1 MYPDKLKYTK
11 EHEWVDQTGDNGA
24 VGITYFA
31 QKELGDV
38 VFVELPEIGREL
50 KQGEIL
56 GTVESVKAVSEI
68 YSPVSGNVT
77 EVNTELRDHPE
88 LINADPYGRGW
99 ILKLRLSSAAEM
111 GGLMDSTAYTALVG
125 QSGH

>member
-1 MYPDKLKYTK
+1 MYPDNLKYTK
-11 EHEWVDQTGDNGA
+11 EHEWVDQKGDIGA
-24 VGITYFA
+24 VGITFFA

-68 YSPVSGNVT
+68 YSPVSGVVT
-77 EVNTELRDHPE
+77 GVNTELRDHPE
-88 LINADPYGRGW
+88 QVNADPYGKGW
-99 ILKLRLSSAAEM
+99 IVKLHLTIEAEM
-111 GGLMDSTAYTALVG
+111 GGLMDSKAYNALVG

>member
-11 EHEWVDQTGDNGA
+11 EHEWVDLKGDTGA
-24 VGITYFA
+24 VGITFFA

-68 YSPVSGNVT
+68 YSPVSGVVT
-77 EVNTELRDHPE
+77 GVNTELRDHPE
-88 LINADPYGRGW
+88 QVNADPYGKGW
-99 ILKLRLSSAAEM
+99 ILKLRLTIESEM
-111 GGLMDSTAYTALVG
+111 GGLMDSTAYIALVG

>member
-1 MYPDKLKYTK
+1 MYPDNLKYTK
-11 EHEWVDQTGDNGA
+11 EHEWVDQKGDTGG
-24 VGITYFA
+24 VGITFFA

-68 YSPVSGNVT
+68 YSPVSGVVT
-77 EVNTELRDHPE
+77 EVNTALRDHPE
-88 LINADPYGRGW
+88 LINADPYGKGW
-99 ILKLRLSSAAEM
+99 ILKLRLSKAAEM
-111 GGLMDSTAYTALVG
+111 GALMDSATYATLVG
-125 QSGH
+125 KSAH